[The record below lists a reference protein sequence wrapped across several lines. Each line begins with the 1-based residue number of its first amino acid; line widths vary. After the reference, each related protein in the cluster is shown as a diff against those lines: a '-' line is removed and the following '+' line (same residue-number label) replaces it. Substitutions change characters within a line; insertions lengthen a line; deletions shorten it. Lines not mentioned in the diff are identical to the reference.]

1 MDRKWIVSMAT
12 KVNLKKYI
20 AIEGRWRFVPVLKI
34 GGKPR
39 PEAVLIDGETVK
51 GTTGTYYLEWREEGK
66 RIQRPVGSASREA
79 KDAWENQVAILD
91 GTIEAPEEESEP
103 LPLTHLSVA
112 SAIKTFLSE
121 VKGNKS
127 LATHD
132 AYTSDLNWFK
142 AKLARTIV
150 GKVTRAD
157 IMHLFGVGRED
168 GLHQGSINRRIM
180 VGLMALRNAGLVIQL
195 RKGDWPQVP
204 GIGVTIYEPE
214 ELTKFFA
221 ACNAEE
227 KLLFQ
232 VFLFSGFR
240 AREVS
245 TLPWVEI
252 DWRRSILPVQVRP
265 AYSFTPKSYEVRE
278 VPVPRQLIEA
288 LRQRRKGSKS
298 ALVFPTPAHPTR
310 PDYGG
315 GKPDAHHLELCKE
328 IAYRA
333 GLNCKACVTKSGR
346 CKDGPYCR
354 GWHLHKFRHT
364 FATNML
370 QSGGDGLSKSIDIKT
385 LQVLLGHKNLSTTEK
400 YLKSLRLDRLQEKV
414 AASSLVQYL

>member
-12 KVNLKKYI
+12 KVNRKKYI

-195 RKGDWPQVP
+195 RKGDWPQAP

-245 TLPWVEI
+245 TLP
-252 DWRRSILPVQVRP
+252 
-265 AYSFTPKSYEVRE
+265 
-278 VPVPRQLIEA
+278 
-288 LRQRRKGSKS
+288 
-298 ALVFPTPAHPTR
+298 
-310 PDYGG
+310 
-315 GKPDAHHLELCKE
+315 
-328 IAYRA
+328 
-333 GLNCKACVTKSGR
+333 
-346 CKDGPYCR
+346 
-354 GWHLHKFRHT
+354 
-364 FATNML
+364 
-370 QSGGDGLSKSIDIKT
+370 
-385 LQVLLGHKNLSTTEK
+385 
-400 YLKSLRLDRLQEKV
+400 
-414 AASSLVQYL
+414 